1 MSDALGTAVWP
12 ASRATEALQVL
23 ARMAGMELRT
33 VAAPAAPAWLE
44 TCDPDTFH
52 DWLVSSS
59 EWFGVDVERLGTHYG
74 EFDQLLSSAGPALL
88 KLPGSQT
95 QLLALV
101 GRKGRQLRLLA
112 PDRSIHLC
120 SLEEVRSRV
129 CADIEQMPAERVE
142 RILTQGNIGPE
153 RREQVRQQLRME
165 LLRSFRVERCWFIRS
180 PASAPLLRQARQAGL
195 FRYLGAL
202 LSLYAAQGALAV
214 ASWWLLGLILTQ
226 NDASSGWL
234 FAWALAL
241 GSMVPLR
248 LLSVWCSG
256 TLTLLAGS
264 MMRRHL
270 LAGAMNMA
278 PEDVRRQGIGHLMGT
293 TFETENLE
301 VFLLNGTLQASS
313 ALLELLVAAVLL
325 SAGAGGL
332 WQSGFLLLAIVV
344 AAVLG
349 LLFYRARSHWTRARL
364 SLTHGLIERM
374 LGHRTRLIQE
384 RREQWHHGEDQLLSR
399 YVGASAQQERS
410 EVRLTS
416 LLPPIWLCLSIAG
429 LAGPFISGAD
439 PLRLA
444 TGLGGLLLA
453 YPSLRKLTFAM
464 LDLAAAAS
472 SWREVQHV
480 LQANRRSMPGGAP
493 EQVVVPG
500 TAEAAPRT
508 LIDASHLSYR
518 YERRD
523 HSVLSDVSLTI
534 QTTDRVLLEGASGGG
549 KSTLA
554 SLLAGLRHQTTGLLL
569 VEGRDWKTL
578 GPRGWRARVVA
589 APQFH
594 ENHVFTGT
602 LAFNL
607 LMGGEW
613 PGHPEDLQRAE
624 ALCHELGLGELLQR
638 MPGGLHQLV
647 GETGWQLS
655 HGERSRV
662 FIARALLQR
671 APLVILD
678 ESFAALDPST
688 LEQVMGCVRRHARS
702 LLVVA
707 HP

>member
-1 MSDALGTAVWP
+1 MSDALGALAWP
-12 ASRATEALQVL
+12 ASRSAEALQVL
-23 ARMAGMELRT
+23 ARMARLDLR
-33 VAAPAAPAWLE
+33 AAEAPAEPAWLD
-44 TCDPDTFH
+44 TCGPNTLH
-52 DWLVSSS
+52 DWLVSSA
-59 EWFGVDVERLGTHYG
+59 EWFGIDVERLGAHYD
-74 EFDQLLSSAGPALL
+74 EFEQLLLSAGPALL
-88 KLPGSQT
+88 KLPGPQVR
-95 QLLALV
+95 LLALV

-112 PDRSIHLC
+112 LDRSIHLR
-120 SLEEVRSRV
+120 SLEEVRSLV
-129 CADIEQMPAERVE
+129 CGDIEQMPAERVE
-142 RILTQGNIGPE
+142 RILAQDPIPE
-153 RREQVRQQLRME
+153 DRREQVRQQLRME
-165 LLRSFRVERCWFIRS
+165 LLRSFRVERCWLLRS
-180 PASAPLLRQARQAGL
+180 PASAPLARQARQAGL
-195 FRYLGAL
+195 YRYLGAL
-202 LSLYAAQGALAV
+202 LCLYAAQGALAV
-214 ASWWLLGLILTQ
+214 ASWWFLGNILGQSDGGT
-226 NDASSGWL
+226 GWL

-264 MMRRHL
+264 LMRRHL

-278 PEDVRRQGIGHLMGT
+278 PEDVRRQGVGHLMGI

-301 VFLLNGTLQASS
+301 VFLLNGTIQASS

-325 SAGAGGL
+325 TAGAGGPL
-332 WQSGFLLLAIVV
+332 QSGFLFLAICV

-349 LLFYRARSHWTRARL
+349 FRFYRVRTRWTRERL

-384 RREQWHHGEDQLLSR
+384 HREKWHQGEDQLLSR
-399 YVGASAQQERS
+399 YVGASAAQERS

-416 LLPPIWLCLSIAG
+416 LLPPVWLCLSIAG
-429 LAGPFISGAD
+429 LTGPFISSAA
-439 PLRLA
+439 PLELA

-453 YPSLRKLTFAM
+453 YPALRKLTFAM
-464 LDLAAAAS
+464 LDLSTAAS
-472 SWREVQHV
+472 SWREVHHV
-480 LQANRRSMPGGAP
+480 LAANRRLATG
-493 EQVVVPG
+493 
-500 TAEAAPRT
+500 AAPQHVVAPVAEESSSRT
-508 LIDASHLSYR
+508 LIDASHLLYR
-518 YERRD
+518 YEGRE
-523 HSVLSDVSLTI
+523 HSVLHDVSLKL
-534 QTTDRVLLEGASGGG
+534 QTGDRVLLEGASGGG

-578 GPRGWRARVVA
+578 GARGWRARVVA

-613 PGHPEDLQRAE
+613 PAHPEDLKRAE
-624 ALCHELGLGELLQR
+624 ALCRELGLGDLLER
-638 MPGGLHQLV
+638 MPGGLHQIV

-671 APLVILD
+671 AALVILD
-678 ESFAALDPST
+678 ESFAALDPTT
-688 LEQVMGCVRRHARS
+688 LEQVMECVRRHARA